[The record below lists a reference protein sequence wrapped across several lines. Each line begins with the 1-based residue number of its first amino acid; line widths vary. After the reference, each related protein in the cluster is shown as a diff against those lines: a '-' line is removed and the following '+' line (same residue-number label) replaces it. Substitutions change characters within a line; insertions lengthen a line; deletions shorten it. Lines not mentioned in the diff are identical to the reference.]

1 MSFDFGGTYPSIE
14 ENKLIEYSLGDGR
27 NVKIVFET
35 NDDETKITETFDPES
50 NNPIEMQKVGWQA
63 ILDNFKK
70 VH

>member
-1 MSFDFGGTYPSIE
+1 MSFDFGGTYTSIE